1 MDNIKKRLGN
11 LLSVKSLVTLV
22 LTGVFAYM
30 AVAGKISQDFMTIYA
45 VIIAFYF
52 GTRARS
58 FRMRWTERT
67 VQEMPVIKDALT
79 SCNHS
84 KGGCRPKYIVVH
96 YFGALGTAA
105 SVAEWFRNPQ
115 ARASAHYAVDEGNVI
130 YRCVKEADIAWHCGD
145 GQKHPECRNWNSIG
159 VEVRPRKV
167 NKARLGA
174 YDTDWYFDEAT
185 LENAVWLIRRLM
197 KQYNIPAENVI
208 RHYDVSGKMC
218 PRPFVGDDINTH
230 YNTSG
235 NVQWARF
242 KERIDDEVVEKSK
255 MIVDGKEVAVER
267 ILKNG
272 TNYVKIRDIAAAL
285 NLKVS
290 NKGSIA
296 VLETK

>member
-1 MDNIKKRLGN
+1 M
-11 LLSVKSLVTLV
+11 
-22 LTGVFAYM
+22 
-30 AVAGKISQDFMTIYA
+30 
-45 VIIAFYF
+45 
-52 GTRARS
+52 
-58 FRMRWTERT
+58 
-67 VQEMPVIKDALT
+67 
-79 SCNHS
+79 
-84 KGGCRPKYIVVH
+84 
-96 YFGALGTAA
+96 
-105 SVAEWFRNPQ
+105 
-115 ARASAHYAVDEGNVI
+115 
-130 YRCVKEADIAWHCGD
+130 
-145 GQKHPECRNWNSIG
+145 
-159 VEVRPRKV
+159 EVRPRKV

-174 YDTDWYFDEAT
+174 YDTDWYFDEQT

-272 TNYVKIRDIAAAL
+272 TNYVKVRDIAAAL
-285 NLKVS
+285 DLKVS
-290 NKGSIA
+290 NKGNIA
-296 VLETK
+296 VLSTK

>member
-1 MDNIKKRLGN
+1 
-11 LLSVKSLVTLV
+11 
-22 LTGVFAYM
+22 
-30 AVAGKISQDFMTIYA
+30 
-45 VIIAFYF
+45 
-52 GTRARS
+52 
-58 FRMRWTERT
+58 MRWTERT
-67 VQEMPVIKDALT
+67 VREMPVIKDALT

-84 KGGCRPKYIVVH
+84 KGGCCPKFIVVH

-105 SVAEWFRNPQ
+105 SVAEWFKNPQ
-115 ARASAHYAVDEGNVI
+115 ARASAHYAVDEKDII
-130 YRCVKEADIAWHCGD
+130 YRCVKESDIAWHCGD

-174 YDTDWYFDEAT
+174 YDTDWYFDEQT
-185 LENAVWLIRRLM
+185 LENALWLIRRLM

-242 KERIDDEVVEKSK
+242 KERIDDEVVEKSR

-272 TNYVKIRDIAAAL
+272 TNYVKVRDIAAAL
-285 NLKVS
+285 GLKVS
-290 NKGSIA
+290 NKGNIA